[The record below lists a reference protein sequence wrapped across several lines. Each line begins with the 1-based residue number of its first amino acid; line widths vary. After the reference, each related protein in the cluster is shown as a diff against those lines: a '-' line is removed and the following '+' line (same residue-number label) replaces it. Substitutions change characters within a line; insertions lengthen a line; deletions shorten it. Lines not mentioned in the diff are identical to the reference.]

1 MLKEA
6 VEVYSRDEL
15 KVIVIWIPML
25 GSDNEYSARQAARMF
40 TDPGVIQFYDAN
52 RLSGIAYS
60 RDMFFPHRADAIA
73 AIPEG
78 HFLKERLAA
87 MRDVQPE
94 QMPLWDAALFYP
106 KGTTWGASAPLTDLW
121 SKQLMFVG
129 GGSGQQSTFWV
140 DSLKQPPVETD
151 WYDEVRGQTA
161 RLLGKTGD
169 GAAAVPGRK
178 IVQSQTGATP
188 PNRAVAPAPSE
199 PRLGIMM
206 VPHAKGQQLRI
217 LGTVA
222 GMPAEKAG
230 VREGDV
236 ITKVNGKSVVDMTDV
251 QLIEAWSATDRVK
264 LDVQRSGETLQL
276 ELDLSQDESDSSEVQ
291 SATPNKPVE
300 VTSLAE
306 SLDSLKEH
314 FNKAKGRHRFVT
326 LLSPT

>member
-6 VEVYSRDEL
+6 VEAYSRDEL
-15 KVIVIWIPML
+15 SVIVVWIPML
-25 GSDNEYSARQAARMF
+25 GSDNEQTARQAARMF
-40 TDPGVIQFYDAN
+40 TDPRVTQFYDEN

-78 HFLKERLAA
+78 HFLKERLAD
-87 MRDVQPE
+87 MRDVPPE
-94 QMPLWDAALFYP
+94 QMPLWDATLYYP
-106 KGTTWGASAPLTDLW
+106 QGTIWGTTVPLTDRW
-121 SKQLMFVG
+121 SKQLLFVG
-129 GGSGQQSTFWV
+129 RGNGQQSTFWV

-169 GAAAVPGRK
+169 GSAVVPGRK
-178 IVQSQTGATP
+178 VVQSSAGAAP
-188 PNRAVAPAPSE
+188 ANCAVAPAPSR

-206 VPHAKGQQLRI
+206 APHAKGQQLRV

-230 VREGDV
+230 VRESDV
-236 ITKVNGKSVVDMTDV
+236 ITMVNGKSVADMTDV
-251 QLIEAWSATDRVK
+251 ELIEAWSASDRAK
-264 LDVQRSGETLQL
+264 LDVKRDGEPLQL
-276 ELDLSQDESDSSEVQ
+276 ELDLSQRESGPSDAQ
-291 SATPNKPVE
+291 SATPQEPVE
-300 VTSLAE
+300 ITSLSE
-306 SLDSLKEH
+306 SLDSLKKH

>member
-1 MLKEA
+1 MQKEA
-6 VEVYSRDEL
+6 VEAYSRDEL
-15 KVIVIWIPML
+15 SVIVIWIPML
-25 GSDNEYSARQAARMF
+25 GSDNEQTARQAAQMF
-40 TDPGVIQFYDAN
+40 TDTRVTQFYDAN

-73 AIPEG
+73 AIPDG
-78 HFLKERLAA
+78 HFLKELLAD
-87 MRDVQPE
+87 MRDVPPE
-94 QMPLWDAALFYP
+94 QMPLWDATLFYP
-106 KGTTWGASAPLTDLW
+106 KGTTWSTTVPLTDRW
-121 SKQLMFVG
+121 SKQLLFAG
-129 GGSGQQSTFWV
+129 GGSGQPSTFWV

-161 RLLGKTGD
+161 RLLGKTGV
-169 GAAAVPGRK
+169 GSAAVPGRK
-178 IVQSQTGATP
+178 VVKSQGGVTP
-188 PNRAVAPAPSE
+188 PNGAVAPAPAE

-206 VPHAKGQQLRI
+206 ARHAKGQQLRI

-222 GMPAEKAG
+222 GMPAEMAG

-236 ITKVNGKSVVDMTDV
+236 ITKVHGKSVVDMTDM
-251 QLIEAWSATDRVK
+251 QLTKAWSTTDRVK
-264 LDVQRSGETLQL
+264 LEVQRSGETLQL

-300 VTSLAE
+300 VTSLGE

-314 FNKAKGRHRFVT
+314 FNKAKGRHRFMT

>member
-6 VEVYSRDEL
+6 VEAYPRDNL
-15 KVIVIWIPML
+15 SVIVIWIPML
-25 GSDNEYSARQAARMF
+25 GSDNEQTARQAARMF
-40 TDPGVIQFYDAN
+40 TDPRVTQFYDAN

-60 RDMFFPHRADAIA
+60 RDMFFPNRADAIA

-78 HFLKERLAA
+78 HFLKERLAD

-106 KGTTWGASAPLTDLW
+106 KGTTWGATAPLTDRW
-121 SKQLMFVG
+121 SKQLLFVG

-140 DSLKQPPVETD
+140 DGLKHPPVETD

-161 RLLGKTGD
+161 RLLGKTVD
-169 GAAAVPGRK
+169 GSAAVPGRK
-178 IVQSQTGATP
+178 VVQSSAGVTP
-188 PNRAVAPAPSE
+188 PNYAVAPAPSE

-206 VPHAKGQQLRI
+206 APHAKGQQLRI

-236 ITKVNGKSVVDMTDV
+236 ITKVNGESVADMRDV
-251 QLIEAWSATDRVK
+251 QLIEAWSTTDRVK
-264 LDVQRSGETLQL
+264 LDVQRGVETLQL
-276 ELDLSQDESDSSEVQ
+276 ELDLSQDESDSSDVQ

-300 VTSLAE
+300 ITSLGE
-306 SLDSLKEH
+306 SLDSLRAH